1 MNVVTGRLGWVG
13 IDLESSAGAPKVPA
27 AYLPFI
33 ECTLREKQ
41 TPIPDT
47 AAYGIRDAQSENSQ
61 LGKQWGEGNLRIN
74 LDPTNA
80 PYLLG
85 MALGDFGT
93 PVSEGG
99 GVYTHTLVR
108 LNTNAAKSASITF
121 DRVTDRQLFPYAII
135 NSLEMSYKDGLAELN
150 ANILSR
156 SPVANT
162 SGTLVTASG
171 TLFTFRHATVKLGA
185 TVTAAENSATP
196 LKLRE
201 FNLTINNDAEL
212 QFVSGNRD
220 ADSVIEKNFMVSGS
234 FSLAFENTTQ
244 RDAFRNLIKQAIV
257 VTFTGNGIGNAMS
270 EYIKVRIY
278 KMRFENYEVDVPID
292 DMVGE
297 EISFIG
303 EYDSTNAKTLDL
315 VARNRKSSY

>member
-1 MNVVTGRLGWVG
+1 LTVATGRLGWVG

-33 ECTLREKQ
+33 ECTLRERQ

-61 LGKQWGEGNLRIN
+61 LGRQWGEGNLRIN
-74 LDPTNA
+74 LDPTNT

-85 MALGDFGT
+85 MALGDFGSPT
-93 PVSEGG
+93 SEGG

-108 LNTNAAKSASITF
+108 LNSNAPKTASITF
-121 DRVTDRQLFPYAII
+121 DRVTDRQLFTYAVV
-135 NSLEMSYKDGLAELN
+135 NSLEMAYSDGLAEIN
-150 ANILSR
+150 ASLLSR
-156 SPVANT
+156 MPVAST

-220 ADSVIEKNFMVSGS
+220 ADSIIQKNFIVSGS
-234 FSLAFENTTQ
+234 FRLAFESTTH
-244 RDAFRNLIKQAIV
+244 RDTFRNLSKQAMV

-303 EYDSTNAKTLDL
+303 EYDSTTSKTLDV

>member
-13 IDLESSAGAPKVPA
+13 IDLETSAGVPKVPA

-33 ECTLREKQ
+33 ECTLQGKH

-47 AAYGIRDAQSENSQ
+47 AAYGMRDAQSENSQ
-61 LGKQWGEGNLRIN
+61 LGRQWGEGNLRIN

-85 MALGDFGT
+85 MALGDFGS

-99 GVYTHTLVR
+99 GVFTHTLVR
-108 LNTNAAKSASITF
+108 LNTNAPKSASVTF
-121 DRVTDRQLFPYAII
+121 DRVTDRQIFTYAVI
-135 NSLEMSYKDGLAELN
+135 NSLELSYSEGLAEIN
-150 ANILSR
+150 ASLLSR
-156 SPVANT
+156 APVAST

-171 TLFTFRHATVKLGA
+171 TLFTFRHASVKLGA
-185 TVTAAENSATP
+185 TVTAAENSATT

-201 FNLTINNDAEL
+201 FNLTINNNAEP

-220 ADSVIEKNFMVSGS
+220 ADSIIQKNFLVSGS
-234 FSLAFENTTQ
+234 FRLAFENTTQ
-244 RDAFRNLIKQAIV
+244 RDAFNNLTKQAMV
-257 VTFTGNGIGNAMS
+257 VTFTGNGIGNGMS
-270 EYIKVRIY
+270 EYIKVRVY

-303 EYDSTNAKTLDL
+303 EYDSTTSKTLDV